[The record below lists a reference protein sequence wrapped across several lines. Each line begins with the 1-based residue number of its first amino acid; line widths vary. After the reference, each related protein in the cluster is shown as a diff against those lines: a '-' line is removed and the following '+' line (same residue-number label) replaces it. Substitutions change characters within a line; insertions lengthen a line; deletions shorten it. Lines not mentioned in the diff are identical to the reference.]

1 MLKVEVVGR
10 ICYTC
15 ELSDEDEAK
24 VVNYIKDNP
33 EEFEFMTEEE
43 SIIAAVDIL
52 YNDSEIELYGNAIES
67 DYSTEEIN
75 WSEFEKRSA
84 DEILNA

>member
-33 EEFEFMTEEE
+33 EEFEFMTEKE